1 MDSTTPSEGE
11 RTWMH
16 EMRQAREQRTVETQ
30 VVTVRPTRGQDHTLV
45 VVVMGGRT
53 KNREDATTW
62 HWWPDLWVASYFVFA
77 TDSGKREHD
86 RGTCDHRKPPQLCA
100 HNQTKTHATRSRAAG
115 QYDDGGQ
122 EVVRSAKH

>member
-1 MDSTTPSEGE
+1 
-11 RTWMH
+11 
-16 EMRQAREQRTVETQ
+16 MRQAREQRTVDTQ

-53 KNREDATTW
+53 KNSEDSTTW

-77 TDSGKREHD
+77 TDSGKPEHD
-86 RGTCDHRKPPQLCA
+86 RGTGGVAIGKPPLLSA
-100 HNQTKTHATRSRAAG
+100 GKRAKTRAKRSRAAG

-122 EVVRSAKH
+122 EVVRSSKH